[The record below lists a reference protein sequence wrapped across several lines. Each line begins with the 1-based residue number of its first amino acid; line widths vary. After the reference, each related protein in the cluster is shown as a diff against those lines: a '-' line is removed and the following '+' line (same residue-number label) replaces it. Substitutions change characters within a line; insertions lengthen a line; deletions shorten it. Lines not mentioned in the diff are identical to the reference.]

1 MYDFDVAFEKKA
13 AQQEAQAALST
24 KLAGEFLAACRKAD
38 ANGLCDFALMVTDV
52 DGMNR
57 TVLVDPNPGATPKRY
72 QSLAEVMYD
81 SLDFG
86 TGPTTTE
93 LMQLV
98 LNVAHGTDLVNAPA
112 QARALLGRMAESF
125 GNQNS

>member
-1 MYDFDVAFEKKA
+1 MSHDFDATFEEKA
-13 AQQEAQAALST
+13 ANQEAQAALSN

-38 ANGLCDFALMVTDV
+38 ANGLCDFAPMVLDSPV
-52 DGMNR
+52 YP
-57 TVLVDPNPGATPKRY
+57 VPFLPGVIVPSRLQTLGEIM
-72 QSLAEVMYD
+72 QD

-125 GNQNS
+125 GNQNT